1 MQQQQLQ
8 AAQKSTSRSGRS
20 QSCVRVPSGWP
31 GPGWSSGEAPV
42 QYGENRR
49 QLAPLLPCYP
59 HPRPGPHTRT
69 PDLCRPHTNTRELGP
84 IPLFMEDSPE
94 GFVCLIPSTVSVLK
108 REEQF
113 QKLRSPFPT
122 HEFLEGKSQ
131 KDEGGAPCYINR
143 HILLVMFRFYAT
155 AVC

>member
-1 MQQQQLQ
+1 MSGKVSWLVVWAGGRPSTVTRPRLRPTEFPTLAGGAPAAAQ

-20 QSCVRVPSGWP
+20 QSCVRVPSGWA

-69 PDLCRPHTNTRELGP
+69 PDLCRLHTNTRELGH
-84 IPLFMEDSPE
+84 IPLFLEDSLE
-94 GFVCLIPSTVSVLK
+94 GFVCWIPQCPS
-108 REEQF
+108 
-113 QKLRSPFPT
+113 
-122 HEFLEGKSQ
+122 
-131 KDEGGAPCYINR
+131 
-143 HILLVMFRFYAT
+143 
-155 AVC
+155 